1 MICNMENKITI
12 VSKEASISVSVFLFR
27 EGDAFIAY
35 CPSLDLSGYDVTE
48 DNAKRDFEF
57 VLKAWLKE
65 QLENGT
71 LKRDLERHGWKVE
84 DGKADEPSVTDWIRR
99 NSSAGRI
106 FTMPEFRKTNIR
118 TGVFC

>member
-1 MICNMENKITI
+1 M
-12 VSKEASISVSVFLFR
+12 
-27 EGDAFIAY
+27 
-35 CPSLDLSGYDVTE
+35 SGGEFDWGGRLRKGIGGAQRFPQ
-48 DNAKRDFEF
+48 NGRKPFEEC
-57 VLKAWLKE
+57 KGRRE